1 MDVRDLS
8 DAEYAA
14 YCAGRDEA
22 RADEWRSDA
31 DQQERKTGRPG
42 QARRYQREY
51 ERKAAAHWRRL
62 AALREGKQGAMTESG

>member
-22 RADEWRSDA
+22 RAADWRADA

-42 QARRYQREY
+42 QARQYQLEY
-51 ERKAAAHWRRL
+51 ERKAADAWRRL
-62 AALREGKQGAMTESG
+62 ENLRAQDVPAAAE